1 MADHGH
7 DNQPELIVDDVPYQW
22 QKPTI
27 SGAEIRRLAALP
39 EGTQLFMKVPGKPDR
54 EIADGTII
62 ELDARRGPEHFR
74 SQSAGS
80 QAG

>member
-39 EGTQLFMKVPGKPDR
+39 EGTQLFMKVPGRPDR
-54 EIADGTII
+54 EIADDTVID
-62 ELDARRGPEHFR
+62 LTARPGPEHFR
-74 SQSAGS
+74 SQSVGS